1 MRKLPLLAFI
11 LLLILWAS
19 AAFAA
24 LPSSVT
30 ASGAGT
36 AADNI
41 VYTLSAGVDANGNKF
56 YRNATSGR
64 GIVWAVSTSDWRL
77 NTNVLTGGAP
87 IGSDDYG
94 NLSGAITTFPLTGWI
109 GINGTAPVPTFSS
122 GGGGGTTR
130 RHTAQWSFIPKQKP
144 APKTASLSGDNLIWL
159 FALCL
164 LCIPGRALIMG
175 KKTRRDEI

>member
-1 MRKLPLLAFI
+1 MRLTRKLSILAFI

-36 AADNI
+36 AAFNI
-41 VYTLSAGVDANGNKF
+41 TYTLSAGVDAQGNHF
-56 YRNATSGR
+56 YRDATSGK
-64 GIVWAVSTSDWRL
+64 GGVYDPFTTQWEFFDTVSTSGVPGGSPRY
-77 NTNVLTGGAP
+77 TNPG
-87 IGSDDYG
+87 
-94 NLSGAITTFPLTGWI
+94 SGAATFPLTGWAVAT
-109 GINGTAPVPTFSS
+109 GTSPAPAFTTGGG

-144 APKTASLSGDNLIWL
+144 APKTASLSGDNL
-159 FALCL
+159 

-175 KKTRRDEI
+175 QKMRRDEI